1 MLKSFFFFLTKL
13 KSLFSTHKPDVLC
26 IAKPMVIWKC
36 GADKLANHGHKYFR
50 FSLIGL
56 LACFLAGG
64 LLT

>member
-1 MLKSFFFFLTKL
+1 ML

-36 GADKLANHGHKYFR
+36 GADKLPNHGHKYFR